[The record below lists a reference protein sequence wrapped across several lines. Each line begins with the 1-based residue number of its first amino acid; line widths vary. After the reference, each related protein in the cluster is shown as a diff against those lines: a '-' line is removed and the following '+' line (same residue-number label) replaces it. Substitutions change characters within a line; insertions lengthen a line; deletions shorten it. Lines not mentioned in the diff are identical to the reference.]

1 MNHNPYSPPTA
12 RVDDSAGSASAAG
25 TSGPLYSPR
34 QLAIAA
40 FLGSPL
46 AAAWFAAANF
56 KALAQPAQ
64 ARLILYWGVGLLAV
78 VTIVSFLLPDGVPNS
93 VLPIAYSMGVYYS
106 AKNRFEEAVRL
117 HLASGGKLGSWWRVV
132 GVSLLVSLVLV
143 LVLVV
148 VVFGVASMQPSDT

>member
-1 MNHNPYSPPTA
+1 MSHNPYTPPTA
-12 RVDDSAGSASAAG
+12 HVDDLAGSASAAG
-25 TSGPLYSPR
+25 ASGPLYSPR

-56 KALAQPAQ
+56 KALAQPIK
-64 ARLILYWGVGLLAV
+64 ARQTLYWGVGLLVV

-93 VLPIAYSMGVYYS
+93 VLPIAYSIGVYTA
-106 AKNRFEEAVRL
+106 AKQRFEETVRL
-117 HLASGGKLGSWWRVV
+117 HLAAGGKLGSWWRVV

-143 LVLVV
+143 VVLVA
-148 VVFGVASMQPSDT
+148 VVFAVASTQPSSV